1 MAVTERACDMVT
13 WQVPVPEQPSPDQPV
28 NVEPESGLALI
39 VTFVPSL
46 YTSASQVPEPRKLS
60 GAVTVRPVP
69 AVIAPT
75 YQLAAL
81 RRARNTRLC

>member
-28 NVEPESGLALI
+28 NVEPESGLAFS

-46 YTSASQVPEPRKLS
+46 YMWLHWAPQLIPLPVEVTEPEPLPCLFVVS
-60 GAVTVRPVP
+60 
-69 AVIAPT
+69 
-75 YQLAAL
+75 L
-81 RRARNTRLC
+81 